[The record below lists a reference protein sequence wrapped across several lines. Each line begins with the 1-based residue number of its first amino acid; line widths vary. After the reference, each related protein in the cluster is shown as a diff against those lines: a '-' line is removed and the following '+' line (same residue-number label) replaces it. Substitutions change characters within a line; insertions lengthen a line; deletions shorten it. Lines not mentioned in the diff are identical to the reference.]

1 MNTPGWFA
9 EFFRSIFAALDSVG
23 YWLLQGVYDIFFA
36 VSNAEILSGATM
48 NELYGRLQLIFGVF
62 MVFKLSLTILNIIIN
77 PDNYK
82 DKQKGAGSIVV
93 RVAVMLVMLTLI
105 IPINIPNPDGNPL
118 NEKINQNGILFGFLY
133 QFQDSVITENVLG
146 KLILG
151 SNVGSNDD
159 SNNMADMG
167 GLMTLQVARAFMTPT
182 LVNEDTEINNKD
194 SFAEDNTAC
203 YTDLKNNLHYFDD
216 AVNPSYLLDHI
227 NDTCENDDAGGE
239 VFAMQYQILGGFI
252 FSIIMSIIVLG
263 FTVDVAVRAIKLAIL
278 RIIAPVPIITY
289 VTPGAEK
296 DGAFGN
302 WVKTLTSTYLD
313 LFIRLAVISFGAYII
328 VRLTDG
334 ETLNIVTT
342 STNWFTTG
350 LATIFVIIG
359 ILVFMKQ
366 APKFFK
372 DMLGIKGD
380 GHLFSGVG
388 AALGGAALLGGLP
401 GSVISSARK
410 GYEEGQIDG
419 DGRLA
424 SGWRGVR
431 AGVGGLIGGAYAG
444 GKAFMTNDKKIPG
457 SVYSSMQR
465 RNAIRGSGS
474 TWFGR
479 TRDRAQSMFLG
490 SSPVDRMDAQIE
502 GYNEASS
509 LVKSIIAKADADSKW
524 TNSDGETIKG
534 LKKQY
539 DLLRDANAAPELI
552 QAARDKYENSRDQLL
567 GDALSG
573 KYTEGAFASQ
583 MQTDL
588 ANIRGLERSLGI
600 KLFGVKGGVNERLN
614 TKLLDDDGN
623 VRYDDDGNVMYDV
636 AGAVSMF
643 KALQYN
649 AADEARNMK
658 NTSKYN
664 SRKVDQK
671 YSQK

>member
-1 MNTPGWFA
+1 MMNSPDWFS
-9 EFFRSIFAALDSVG
+9 EFFRSLFTALDELG
-23 YWLLQGVYDIFFA
+23 YWLLQGVYDVFFA
-36 VSNAEILSGATM
+36 VSNAEILSGNTM
-48 NELYGRLQLIFGVF
+48 NDLYGRLQLIFGVF

-93 RVAVMLVMLTLI
+93 RVAVMLIMLTLV

-133 QFQDSVITENVLG
+133 QFQESVIQDNVLG

-151 SNVGSNDD
+151 SNVGNSADID
-159 SNNMADMG
+159 SMSDMG

-182 LVNEDTEINNKD
+182 LVNEDAEITDQDTLEAN
-194 SFAEDNTAC
+194 AAC
-203 YTDLKNNLHYFDD
+203 PNELDTIHYYDPTVK
-216 AVNPSYLLDHI
+216 ASYLLDHI

-239 VFAMQYQILGGFI
+239 VFVMQYTILGGFI

-289 VTPGAEK
+289 ITPGAEK

-302 WVKTLTSTYLD
+302 WVKTLTSTYID
-313 LFIRLAVISFGAYII
+313 LFIRLAVISFGAYVI
-328 VRLTDG
+328 VKLTEG
-334 ETLNIVTT
+334 GSLHIVTT

-350 LATIFVIIG
+350 LATIFVILG

-388 AALGGAALLGGLP
+388 AALGGAALLGGLS
-401 GSVISSARK
+401 GSVISSART
-410 GYEEGQIDG
+410 GYEEGQLRG
-419 DGRLA
+419 EGTLT
-424 SGWRGVR
+424 SGLRGAA

-444 GKAFMTNDKKIPG
+444 GKVFMTNDKKIPG
-457 SVYSSMQR
+457 SVFSAMQR
-465 RNAIRGSGS
+465 RNTIRGAGS
-474 TWFGR
+474 TLFGR
-479 TRDRAQSMFLG
+479 GWDKFSSAVTG

-509 LVKSIIAKADADSKW
+509 LVKSIISKADADSIWK
-524 TNSDGETIKG
+524 NADGESVKD

-539 DLLRDANAAPELI
+539 DLLRDSNADTALVA
-552 QAARDKYENSRDQLL
+552 AARNKYETSRDQLL
-567 GDALSG
+567 GDVLTG
-573 KYTEGAFASQ
+573 KYKDNAFASQ

-588 ANIRGLERSLGI
+588 ANIRGLERSRGI
-600 KLFGVKGGVNERLN
+600 KLFGVKGGVDECL
-614 TKLLDDDGN
+614 
-623 VRYDDDGNVMYDV
+623 
-636 AGAVSMF
+636 AVGHVDTAVKMF
-643 KALQYN
+643 KAVQFN
-649 AADEARNMK
+649 AADEARNIK
-658 NTSKYN
+658 NTSKYS
-664 SRKVDQK
+664 SRKANQK